1 MEGVVAARRLRKS
14 MLNTEGTNAY
24 NVSLGK
30 VNFSNV
36 RKKVKEKEDEEE
48 NVSYFKK
55 IKNRFII
62 KAIITIVLLIICIG
76 TKLLVGKKVFD
87 NKYISMV
94 AWNYKQDHSK
104 EEFLESFEDKVYN
117 IYCNINYIFPD
128 AVVDFIKNGYVKN
141 VKPILLNFTITGL
154 LSGNQNSNSNNS
166 VIIYEEEKKEDENI
180 EAVETVEKVEE
191 TEVKNKENVEN
202 SSENKEELNGVG
214 GGISENVESSIST
227 QNEDLEAI
235 KKLNI
240 EIAWPVNGTI
250 TSRYGVRDEIF
261 EEIGNYHTGLDIAN
275 KKGTEIKSATFGKV
289 VKCEQNNKYY
299 GNNIE
304 IENNGVIFKYAHL
317 DEILTNEGKEVSIG
331 EIIGKMGS
339 TGYSTGPHLH
349 FEVRFNG
356 NTLDPELLL
365 S

>member
-14 MLNTEGTNAY
+14 MLNREDTINF
-24 NVSLGK
+24 GK

-36 RKKVKEKEDEEE
+36 RNKVKEKESEEE

-55 IKNRFII
+55 VKNRFILRS
-62 KAIITIVLLIICIG
+62 IITIVLLIICIG
-76 TKLLVGKKVFD
+76 TKLLIGKKALD
-87 NKYISMV
+87 NKYISAL
-94 AWNYKQDHSK
+94 AWNYKKDYTK

-128 AVVDFIKNGYVKN
+128 SVVEFIKSGYVKN
-141 VKPILLNFTITGL
+141 IKPFLLNFTITGL
-154 LSGNQNSNSNNS
+154 LNGKENSNINNG
-166 VIIYEEEKKEDENI
+166 VIIYEEKNEDENI
-180 EAVETVEKVEE
+180 EAVETVEKIEEVED
-191 TEVKNKENVEN
+191 KSSENI
-202 SSENKEELNGVG
+202 ENKEELNGVG
-214 GGISENVESSIST
+214 GGISENIESSIST

-240 EIAWPVNGTI
+240 EIVWPVQGTI
-250 TSRYGVRDEIF
+250 TSRYGVREEIF
-261 EEIGNYHTGLDIAN
+261 EEIGKYHTGLDIAN
-275 KKGTEIKSATFGKV
+275 KKGTEIKSATYGKV
-289 VKCEQNNKYY
+289 VKCELNNKYY

-317 DEILTNEGKEVSIG
+317 DEILIDEGKDVSIG
-331 EIIGKMGS
+331 ETIGKMGS

-349 FEVRFNG
+349 FEIIFNG